1 VKNTNSELEL
11 STHAGETIL
20 TTLTPSLCLVKLL
33 LSLYLRWEAS
43 MLSKLDVDSKS
54 AGALLTLTLMN
65 KVSYVT
71 IFKFNKE
78 MPL

>member
-1 VKNTNSELEL
+1 MKNTNSELEL
-11 STHAGETIL
+11 STHAWETIL
-20 TTLTPSLCLVKLL
+20 TTLTLSLCLVKLL

>member
-1 VKNTNSELEL
+1 
-11 STHAGETIL
+11 
-20 TTLTPSLCLVKLL
+20 
-33 LSLYLRWEAS
+33 
-43 MLSKLDVDSKS
+43 MLSKLDVDLKS